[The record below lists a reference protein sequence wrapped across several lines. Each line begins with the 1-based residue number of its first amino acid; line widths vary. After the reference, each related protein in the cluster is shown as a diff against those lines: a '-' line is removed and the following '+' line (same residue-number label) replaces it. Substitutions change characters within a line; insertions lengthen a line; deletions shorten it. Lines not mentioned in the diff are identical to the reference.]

1 MNLDGPVA
9 KSTTV
14 AAGFGVTMPAWLPT
28 LDEASTFAAEM
39 VPILS
44 AFWLAIQIIR
54 FAVKWYREAIR
65 GGTRA

>member
-14 AAGFGVTMPAWLPT
+14 AAGFGVTMPTWLPT
-28 LDEASTFAAEM
+28 LDQASTWAAEV

-44 AFWLAIQIIR
+44 AFWLAIQILR
-54 FAVKWYREAIR
+54 FGVKWHREVFR
-65 GGTRA
+65 GDPRT